1 MARKDRFLAFDEAAK
16 RGPFDEV
23 PMFPPGI
30 DPQIHVS
37 RNDRAQPFHLIC
49 EHDTVLVNMSGEG
62 RVEFPD
68 GPVRYHTLAP
78 GDFVY
83 VPGGTAHRIL
93 PDGECVQLRYRAEH
107 PGLEAVAWFCEQC
120 GAEIARD
127 VWDTETELPQ
137 EGYLRACRDF
147 NGDDALRACAGCGHV
162 HGEIDLGPY
171 GWEAVAVEIREDLAK
186 AAAKAAKSAG

>member
-1 MARKDRFLAFDEAAK
+1 MARKDRFMAFDEAAK
-16 RGPFDEV
+16 RGPFDEF

-62 RVEFPD
+62 RVEFPV
-68 GPVRYHTLAP
+68 GPARYHTLVP

-83 VPGGTAHRIL
+83 VPGGTPHRIL

-107 PGLEAVAWFCEQC
+107 PGLEAVAWFCESC
-120 GAEIARD
+120 GTEIARD
-127 VWDTETELPQ
+127 VWDSESELPQ
-137 EGYLRACRDF
+137 EGYLRACGAF
-147 NGDDALRACAGCGHV
+147 NADAARRTCDDCGHV
-162 HGEIDLGPY
+162 HPEIGLGQFR
-171 GWEAVAVEIREDLAK
+171 WESVAAEVRDDLAK
-186 AAAKAAKSAG
+186 AAAKAARSTG